1 MSDSG
6 LEDIIIDLKILS
18 LLNQN
23 NKLVTGGSYLNVE
36 QPNLIPE
43 FFKRWMRGD
52 SRDEAVKRI
61 NTTISAAIDKIKD
74 TSDNNIVLMLSQ
86 HLKNAIKG
94 LENLKRTYSKCR
106 QTVARLDSIIEKVKT
121 TILVTITPPPLLKP
135 KNI

>member
-6 LEDIIIDLKILS
+6 LDDIIIDLKILA

-43 FFKRWMRGD
+43 FFKRWIRGD
-52 SRDEAVKRI
+52 SRDEAIKRI
-61 NTTISAAIDKIKD
+61 NTTITTAIQKA
-74 TSDNNIVLMLSQ
+74 SSNNNIVE
-86 HLKNAIKG
+86 HLKNAVKG

-106 QTVARLDSIIEKVKT
+106 QTVARLDAIIEKVRICVLNHKPTNKT
-121 TILVTITPPPLLKP
+121 KSNHIYEL
-135 KNI
+135 